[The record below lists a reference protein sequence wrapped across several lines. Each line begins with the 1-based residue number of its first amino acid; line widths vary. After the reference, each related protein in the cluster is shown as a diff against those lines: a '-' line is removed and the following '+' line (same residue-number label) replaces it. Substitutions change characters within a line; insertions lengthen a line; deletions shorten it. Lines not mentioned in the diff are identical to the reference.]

1 MPIFVRKLPER
12 PVIFVR
18 VVGDTSTR
26 DILDYF
32 RQVDLILTRY
42 NASKFYLVADMH
54 DAHMTYD
61 AIYRGLDA
69 SGELSGGMND
79 PRMTPII
86 IADVAFGEMLKK
98 QIDNRFPDVNMPFFE
113 SRADAFSFVAFL
125 LAS

>member
-1 MPIFVRKLPER
+1 MPISVRKLPER

-18 VVGDTSTR
+18 VSGETSTQ

-32 RQVDLILTRY
+32 QEVDEILTRY

-54 DAHMTYD
+54 DAEMSFNT
-61 AIYRGLDA
+61 IYRGLDA
-69 SGELSGGMND
+69 SGQVPGGMYD
-79 PRMTPII
+79 PRMIPII
-86 IADVAFGEMLKK
+86 IADMAFGEMLRG

-125 LAS
+125 LSA

>member
-1 MPIFVRKLPER
+1 MPINVNKLPER

-18 VVGDTSTR
+18 VCGETTAQE
-26 DILDYF
+26 ILNYF
-32 RQVDLILTRY
+32 QQVDTILTDH

-54 DAHMTYD
+54 DAEMSFDTL
-61 AIYRGLDA
+61 YRGLDA
-69 SGELSGGMND
+69 SGKQPGGMYD

-86 IADVAFGEMLKK
+86 IADMAFGEMLKN